1 MENVLSVEQST
12 QQPKKV
18 RILRGLA
25 IAFMLLE
32 LLYPIIALQL
42 TSIWVFAPITSLC
55 FALFLLMCIFI
66 SSSKQIRII
75 SAVLCVN
82 VLLSGGLSFC
92 YYLNDPNLTPLT
104 EISEATA
111 KLLNTVSAIYM
122 NYPAPYVT
130 VICVFL
136 LLTNRLNDKESRSWL
151 AVYMAIML
159 YNIVSFMMNG
169 SELFFNF
176 GTEHNLYVFAGD
188 ILCMLAFWNIVSS
201 PLYAGYKAENNQYK
215 WFSDVPKRHWIAG
228 AVSIPVVL
236 LLVYVQ
242 GLFL

>member
-12 QQPKKV
+12 PLPKKV

-25 IAFMLLE
+25 IAFLLLE
-32 LLYPIIALQL
+32 LLCQIIGFRLIP
-42 TSIWVFAPITSLC
+42 IWVFAPINSLC
-55 FALFLLMCIFI
+55 SALFWLMCIFI

-82 VLLSGGLSFC
+82 VLLSGGLTFC
-92 YYLNDPNLTPLT
+92 DYLNNPFFTPLT

-111 KLLNTVSAIYM
+111 KLLNTVSTIAR
-122 NYPAPYVT
+122 NYPSVYIVI
-130 VICVFL
+130 ICVFL
-136 LLTNRLNDKESRSWL
+136 LLTNRLNDKVSRSWL
-151 AVYMAIML
+151 AVYMAILL
-159 YNIVSFMMNG
+159 YKASYFMNG
-169 SELFFNF
+169 SELMVNF
-176 GTEHNLYVFAGD
+176 RLEYYLHDHVVG
-188 ILCMLAFWNIVSS
+188 ILIMLAFWNIVSS

-228 AVSIPVVL
+228 AVSIPVVA

>member
-12 QQPKKV
+12 PLPKKV

-25 IAFMLLE
+25 IAFLLLE
-32 LLYPIIALQL
+32 LLYPIIAFQL
-42 TSIWVFAPITSLC
+42 TTIWTLAPIDSLC

-82 VLLSGGLSFC
+82 VLLSGGLTFC
-92 YYLNDPNLTPLT
+92 DYLNNPFLTPLT
-104 EISEATA
+104 DISEATA
-111 KLLNTVSAIYM
+111 KLLNTVSTISR
-122 NYPAPYVT
+122 NYPATYIT

-136 LLTNRLNDKESRSWL
+136 LLTNRLNDKVSRSWL

-159 YNIVSFMMNG
+159 YNTVFFMNG
-169 SELFFNF
+169 SELFVNF
-176 GTEHNLYVFAGD
+176 VTEYNLYDFAGD
-188 ILCMLAFWNIVSS
+188 ILSMLAFWNIVSS

>member
-12 QQPKKV
+12 PLPKKV

-25 IAFMLLE
+25 IVFLLLE
-32 LLYPIIALQL
+32 LLYPIIAFQL
-42 TSIWVFAPITSLC
+42 TTIWTLAPIDSLC

-92 YYLNDPNLTPLT
+92 DYLNNPYLTPLT

-111 KLLNTVSAIYM
+111 KLLNTVSAIYR
-122 NYPAPYVT
+122 NYPATYIT

-159 YNIVSFMMNG
+159 YTTVFFMNG
-169 SELFFNF
+169 SELIVNF
-176 GTEHNLYVFAGD
+176 GTEYNLYYFAGD
-188 ILCMLAFWNIVSS
+188 ILSMLAFWNIVSS
-201 PLYAGYKAENNQYK
+201 PLYAGYKAENNRYK